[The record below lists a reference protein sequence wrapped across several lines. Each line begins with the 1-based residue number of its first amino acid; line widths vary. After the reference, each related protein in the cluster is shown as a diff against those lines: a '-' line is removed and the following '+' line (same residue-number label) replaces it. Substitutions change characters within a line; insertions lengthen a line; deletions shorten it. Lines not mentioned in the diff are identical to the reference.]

1 MKLNKEYYQL
11 LWDKFKDIK
20 TLGAFSDN
28 ISCLTTKIILE
39 HYRNNKALHFNFQN
53 AQETIFE
60 IGKSLFL
67 DIANDIFINHYDLPT
82 LKIGDKLRDKRKY
95 ADGKKHDYLIKA
107 INNVEYI
114 LEDTK
119 NGAKNCISYDNLVKN
134 FIPIGQGTKQ
144 KTLQGYTRFFS
155 DLNNGI
161 KLDFTPTFFEKK
173 IVFITKK
180 ALWDELPNKNKIPIT
195 YLPNPI
201 EREEPNPIKTI
212 PALPDCIAYFTPNY
226 NLCYQNIL
234 LKGEK
239 IKTIIVF
246 DTQANSI
253 QQMLQD
259 TAKFEFNLIVLSN
272 SLNPIKIDQ
281 IPCWNWFKEEIEIVN
296 SL

>member
-28 ISCLTTKIILE
+28 ISCLTTKIILK

-60 IGKSLFL
+60 IGKSLFFEF
-67 DIANDIFINHYDLPT
+67 ANDIYINHFDFPNLT
-82 LKIGDKLRDKRKY
+82 VGIKLRDKRNYVDK
-95 ADGKKHDYLIKA
+95 KKHDFMITE
-107 INNVEYI
+107 IRNDIYI
-114 LEDTK
+114 LK
-119 NGAKNCISYDNLVKN
+119 HIKQKYQLRIKYDFLIKN
-134 FIPIGQGTKQ
+134 FIPIEQGTRHS
-144 KTLQGYTRFFS
+144 TLQGFTKFFS
-155 DLNNGI
+155 DLNNGLR
-161 KLDFTPTFFEKK
+161 LDFTPTYFENK

-180 ALWDELPNKNKIPIT
+180 PLWDELPNKNKIPIT
-195 YLPNPI
+195 YLPNPNDGG
-201 EREEPNPIKTI
+201 EPNPIKTI

-259 TAKFEFNLIVLSN
+259 RAKFEFNLIVLSN

-296 SL
+296 AL